1 MHVGDFMQKLL
12 ISIPDSIVARLRSV
26 IPDRQR
32 SKFISKVVEKELE
45 KREKALYQCALKV
58 ENDKSLNREMK
69 EWDSTIGDGVENESW

>member
-1 MHVGDFMQKLL
+1 MQKLL

-45 KREKALYQCALKV
+45 KREKALYQSALKV